1 MKKSLL
7 LLLCL
12 SFLSANT
19 RAQAPQLFKY
29 QSIARN
35 TNGEP
40 LVNAPIGVRISIRD
54 ISSTGTILFQETHDA
69 QTNAFGLYNLNIGDG
84 SAVTGS
90 IANIDWSVGA
100 KFIEVEADLSGGT
113 NYLSFSNS
121 ELLSVP
127 YALHANSAGSAV
139 FTPGTAIGNTMYWNG
154 NSWVNNSQT
163 LFNNGIRIGIGTSTP
178 IQKLAVQGNITVS
191 SDSSYMINNK
201 KILWNKG
208 TSNIFVGENA
218 GAGNSLGFMNTMM
231 GFNAGVG
238 NIVGF
243 ENTFI
248 GGETGVA
255 NIDGIM
261 NSFLGRR
268 AGFSNTNGNE
278 NTFIGAYAGQS
289 NTTGQHNTIMGVTA
303 GSSNSVGNEN
313 TFLGA
318 HAGYFNDLGNN
329 NTFVGNFSG
338 QDNISG
344 NNNTTLG
351 FNADVGQSGLNN
363 STAIGSE
370 AIVTASN
377 SVVIGSTAV
386 TNIGGQVGWSTL
398 SDKRYKTNVTEST
411 LGLDF
416 ITRLKPVSYTYT
428 VKGQENIRYNG
439 LMAQDVANVLDE
451 IGAEFSGIV
460 YPQNDQDHFSIRYA
474 EFVLPLINCIKEQQE
489 QIKALEKK
497 VESLEKKMNK

>member
-1 MKKSLL
+1 
-7 LLLCL
+7 
-12 SFLSANT
+12 
-19 RAQAPQLFKY
+19 
-29 QSIARN
+29 
-35 TNGEP
+35 
-40 LVNAPIGVRISIRD
+40 
-54 ISSTGTILFQETHDA
+54 
-69 QTNAFGLYNLNIGDG
+69 
-84 SAVTGS
+84 
-90 IANIDWSVGA
+90 
-100 KFIEVEADLSGGT
+100 
-113 NYLSFSNS
+113 
-121 ELLSVP
+121 
-127 YALHANSAGSAV
+127 
-139 FTPGTAIGNTMYWNG
+139 
-154 NSWVNNSQT
+154 
-163 LFNNGIRIGIGTSTP
+163 
-178 IQKLAVQGNITVS
+178 
-191 SDSSYMINNK
+191 
-201 KILWNKG
+201 
-208 TSNIFVGENA
+208 
-218 GAGNSLGFMNTMM
+218 MNTMM

-363 STAIGSE
+363 ATALGAE
-370 AIVTASN
+370 AIVTANN
-377 SVVIGSTAV
+377 SVVIGSSAV

-398 SDKRYKTNVTEST
+398 SDKRYKTNVKEST
-411 LGLDF
+411 LGLEF

-428 VKGQENIRYNG
+428 SKGQENIRYTG
-439 LMAQDVANVLDE
+439 LLAQDVVSVLED
-451 IGAEFSGIV
+451 IDTDFSGIV

-489 QIKALEKK
+489 HIKALEKK
-497 VESLEKKMNK
+497 VELLEKKTNK